1 MGRAEWRSLDFGE
14 CELMRKQPALLCPE
28 LCCSSQPR
36 LRGSWVLSDFQG
48 FGDEVV
54 TKRVMSEGV

>member
-1 MGRAEWRSLDFGE
+1 
-14 CELMRKQPALLCPE
+14 MRKQPALLCPE

-48 FGDEVV
+48 FGDEFV
-54 TKRVMSEGV
+54 TERVMSEGV